1 MTTLLINCN
10 PSVVSIP
17 CHNKSSCV
25 RFPNLNVSQ
34 AMHNLE
40 LLLPKDPRI
49 ELGPKNTIITAS
61 SIKKT
66 KKYIL
71 YWNIHWI
78 SSNESKQ
85 RTLKCFYF
93 SKQCDLYVHCMKRN
107 SLPYNDLPIPPTLI
121 CLTYL
126 YSFSPFYGGVR
137 WFIYQ
142 SIQILCEVHIL
153 GCMMYTVYTGCF
165 FSLGL
170 WASP

>member
-1 MTTLLINCN
+1 MFCSILLTMSEMLIWQALKSLFWSVLLWVARLHIIRKLREPHVTTLLINCN

-34 AMHNLE
+34 AMHKLE
-40 LLLPKDPRI
+40 WLLPKDPRI

-107 SLPYNDLPIPPTLI
+107 SLPYNDLPTPPTH
-121 CLTYL
+121 
-126 YSFSPFYGGVR
+126 P
-137 WFIYQ
+137 
-142 SIQILCEVHIL
+142 
-153 GCMMYTVYTGCF
+153 
-165 FSLGL
+165 
-170 WASP
+170 P